1 MGGTVDTT
9 QTLSEAIAAFV
20 QKSLGRWRSQ
30 RSVHH
35 MAFGHFEQVES
46 ELEIMPVAV
55 DAPAVVALCEAWG
68 VAPATAIAPFAMK
81 WEGRSDWDGGQEV
94 LAGECL
100 LVPVPS
106 QGKLLRDRGY
116 AETLPAAG
124 TFGFGLDGTLVLT
137 TPYERAAAE
146 ERIWFVTD
154 DVRYRVS
161 SIRTSSGRGVV
172 TASFSTEI
180 RRL

>member
-1 MGGTVDTT
+1 MTT
-9 QTLSEAIAAFV
+9 FV

-35 MAFGHFEQVES
+35 LAFGHFEQVES
-46 ELEIMPVAV
+46 ELAIEPVAV
-55 DAPAVVALCEAWG
+55 DAPAVMALCEAWG
-68 VAPATAIAPFAMK
+68 VSPERAIAPFVMK

-116 AETLPAAG
+116 AETLPAVG
-124 TFGFGLDGTLVLT
+124 TFAFAPDGTFVLT

-161 SIRTSSGRGVV
+161 SIRTSSGKGVV

-180 RRL
+180 RRLA